1 MFPSTFVKLLIHSAL
16 VGAGL
21 GVATLLILI
30 LRDYRNG
37 KLW

>member
-1 MFPSTFVKLLIHSAL
+1 MFSSIVVKLLIYSAL
-16 VGAGL
+16 VGAGVGL
-21 GVATLLILI
+21 ATLLILI